1 MMKTYLKRAFQLSDS
16 GVKGLAKSI
25 WSFFLYYV
33 SFVPPMIC
41 VFLFADRLL
50 NGNTGK
56 PVVYLLFMLAAT
68 LVMYLVINYN
78 YKTTYDETYQES
90 ANLRIDLAE
99 QLSKLPLSYFSKHN
113 LSDLAQ
119 TIMAD
124 VASIEHAFAN
134 AVANSIGFAIYF
146 LVISVALLIMNW
158 KLGLCVLL
166 PVLTSASVLFLT
178 KKLQVRD
185 VNKHYDKLRDI
196 SESFQNAIE
205 LNQEIKSY
213 GLKEK
218 VEAQMD
224 QQLDESENLQWKA
237 QITQTIPVTIG
248 QTLSIL
254 PIGIT
259 ATVGLSMLASGQV
272 SILILLGY
280 IIMAAKLS
288 GAMGGVLLYLTEI
301 FYLDARI
308 ARIGEIKNH
317 ELQGGEKAVLSDFN
331 VEIKDVC
338 FSYQKDTQVIRHA
351 SFTAE
356 QGQVTAL
363 VGPSGCGKTTMLKLI
378 SRLYDADSGTVQIGG
393 TDIREIHTDSL
404 FKYVSIV
411 FQEVILFNTS
421 IMENI
426 RLGRLD
432 ASDEEVIRAAKL
444 AGCNEF
450 VTDNLVSEISFAIK
464 EGESLILLGQSGSG
478 KTMTCSAVLNLLDPK
493 KFKVSGSIFF
503 GETDLL
509 NSSEKQ
515 RRGIY
520 GNQIVYI
527 PQNPMTALDPSMR
540 IGRQM
545 DETLRLHSDKSRQQR
560 YNYILRLLHDV
571 GLDDP
576 DRVYRAY
583 PHMLSGGMLQRV
595 IIAMAMMLD
604 AKFVL
609 ADEPT
614 TALDVI
620 HRNGIIDL
628 FSQMKANGV
637 GIFMVT
643 HDFATALQ
651 LGGNMLVMKEGKI
664 IESGEVQSVFD
675 HTTEPYT
682 RSLIEAYSLS
692 CAFTKGAES

>member
-1 MMKTYLKRAFQLSDS
+1 MIKTYLKRAFQLSDS

-158 KLGLCVLL
+158 KLGLCALL

-450 VTDNLVSEISFAIK
+450 VSRLPDTYQTII
-464 EGESLILLGQSGSG
+464 GENGA
-478 KTMTCSAVLNLLDPK
+478 K
-493 KFKVSGSIFF
+493 
-503 GETDLL
+503 
-509 NSSEKQ
+509 
-515 RRGIY
+515 
-520 GNQIVYI
+520 
-527 PQNPMTALDPSMR
+527 
-540 IGRQM
+540 
-545 DETLRLHSDKSRQQR
+545 
-560 YNYILRLLHDV
+560 
-571 GLDDP
+571 
-576 DRVYRAY
+576 
-583 PHMLSGGMLQRV
+583 LSGGERQRLSIARAILKDAP
-595 IIAMAMMLD
+595 IIILD
-604 AKFVL
+604 EIA
-609 ADEPT
+609 AS
-614 TALDVI
+614 LDVETEVQI
-620 HRNGIIDL
+620 QTGLNHLIQGKTVIVISHRLKSIENADKIVV
-628 FSQMKANGV
+628 MKAG
-637 GIFMVT
+637 MVE
-643 HDFATALQ
+643 AC
-651 LGGNMLVMKEGKI
+651 GKHAHLLKQSPTYRKM
-664 IESGEVQSVFD
+664 IEKSN
-675 HTTEPYT
+675 
-682 RSLIEAYSLS
+682 L
-692 CAFTKGAES
+692 AEKFNY

>member
-331 VEIKDVC
+331 VEIKDVS

-411 FQEVILFNTS
+411 FQEVILFNAS

-450 VTDNLVSEISFAIK
+450 VSRLPDTYQTII
-464 EGESLILLGQSGSG
+464 GENGA
-478 KTMTCSAVLNLLDPK
+478 K
-493 KFKVSGSIFF
+493 
-503 GETDLL
+503 
-509 NSSEKQ
+509 
-515 RRGIY
+515 
-520 GNQIVYI
+520 
-527 PQNPMTALDPSMR
+527 
-540 IGRQM
+540 
-545 DETLRLHSDKSRQQR
+545 
-560 YNYILRLLHDV
+560 
-571 GLDDP
+571 
-576 DRVYRAY
+576 
-583 PHMLSGGMLQRV
+583 LSGGERQRLSIARAILKDAP
-595 IIAMAMMLD
+595 IIILD
-604 AKFVL
+604 EIA
-609 ADEPT
+609 AS
-614 TALDVI
+614 LDVETEVQI
-620 HRNGIIDL
+620 QTGLNHLIQGKTVIVISHRLKSIENADKIVV
-628 FSQMKANGV
+628 MKAGTV
-637 GIFMVT
+637 E
-643 HDFATALQ
+643 AC
-651 LGGNMLVMKEGKI
+651 GKHAHLLKQSPTYRKM
-664 IESGEVQSVFD
+664 IEKSN
-675 HTTEPYT
+675 
-682 RSLIEAYSLS
+682 L
-692 CAFTKGAES
+692 AEKFNY

>member
-90 ANLRIDLAE
+90 ATLRIDLAE
-99 QLSKLPLSYFSKHN
+99 HLSKLPLSYFSKHN

-237 QITQTIPVTIG
+237 QIIQTIPVTIG

-331 VEIKDVC
+331 VEIKDVF

-450 VTDNLVSEISFAIK
+450 VSRLPDTYQTII
-464 EGESLILLGQSGSG
+464 GENGA
-478 KTMTCSAVLNLLDPK
+478 K
-493 KFKVSGSIFF
+493 
-503 GETDLL
+503 
-509 NSSEKQ
+509 
-515 RRGIY
+515 
-520 GNQIVYI
+520 
-527 PQNPMTALDPSMR
+527 
-540 IGRQM
+540 
-545 DETLRLHSDKSRQQR
+545 
-560 YNYILRLLHDV
+560 
-571 GLDDP
+571 
-576 DRVYRAY
+576 
-583 PHMLSGGMLQRV
+583 LSGGERQRLSIARAILKDAP
-595 IIAMAMMLD
+595 IIILD
-604 AKFVL
+604 EIA
-609 ADEPT
+609 AS
-614 TALDVI
+614 LDVETEVQI
-620 HRNGIIDL
+620 QTGLNHLIQGKTVIVISHRLKSIENADKIVV
-628 FSQMKANGV
+628 MKAGTV
-637 GIFMVT
+637 E
-643 HDFATALQ
+643 AC
-651 LGGNMLVMKEGKI
+651 GKHAHLLKQSPTYRKM
-664 IESGEVQSVFD
+664 IEKSN
-675 HTTEPYT
+675 
-682 RSLIEAYSLS
+682 L
-692 CAFTKGAES
+692 AEKFNY

>member
-90 ANLRIDLAE
+90 AYLRIDLAE

-237 QITQTIPVTIG
+237 QIIQTIPVTIG

-411 FQEVILFNTS
+411 FQEAILFNTS

-450 VTDNLVSEISFAIK
+450 VSRLPDTYQTII
-464 EGESLILLGQSGSG
+464 GENGA
-478 KTMTCSAVLNLLDPK
+478 K
-493 KFKVSGSIFF
+493 
-503 GETDLL
+503 
-509 NSSEKQ
+509 
-515 RRGIY
+515 
-520 GNQIVYI
+520 
-527 PQNPMTALDPSMR
+527 
-540 IGRQM
+540 
-545 DETLRLHSDKSRQQR
+545 
-560 YNYILRLLHDV
+560 
-571 GLDDP
+571 
-576 DRVYRAY
+576 
-583 PHMLSGGMLQRV
+583 LSGGERQRLSIARAILKDAP
-595 IIAMAMMLD
+595 IIILD
-604 AKFVL
+604 EIA
-609 ADEPT
+609 AS
-614 TALDVI
+614 LDVETEVQI
-620 HRNGIIDL
+620 QTGLNHLIQGKTVIVISHRLKSIENADKIVV
-628 FSQMKANGV
+628 MKAGTV
-637 GIFMVT
+637 E
-643 HDFATALQ
+643 AC
-651 LGGNMLVMKEGKI
+651 GKHAHLLKQSPTYRKM
-664 IESGEVQSVFD
+664 IEKSN
-675 HTTEPYT
+675 
-682 RSLIEAYSLS
+682 L
-692 CAFTKGAES
+692 AEKFNY

>member
-90 ANLRIDLAE
+90 ATLRIDLAE

-237 QITQTIPVTIG
+237 QIIQTIPVTIG

-393 TDIREIHTDSL
+393 TDIREIHTDSM

-411 FQEVILFNTS
+411 FQEVILFNAS

-426 RLGRLD
+426 RIGRLD

-450 VTDNLVSEISFAIK
+450 ISRLPDTYQTII
-464 EGESLILLGQSGSG
+464 GENGT
-478 KTMTCSAVLNLLDPK
+478 K
-493 KFKVSGSIFF
+493 
-503 GETDLL
+503 
-509 NSSEKQ
+509 
-515 RRGIY
+515 
-520 GNQIVYI
+520 
-527 PQNPMTALDPSMR
+527 
-540 IGRQM
+540 
-545 DETLRLHSDKSRQQR
+545 
-560 YNYILRLLHDV
+560 
-571 GLDDP
+571 
-576 DRVYRAY
+576 
-583 PHMLSGGMLQRV
+583 LSGGERQRISIARAILKDAP
-595 IIAMAMMLD
+595 IIILD
-604 AKFVL
+604 EIA
-609 ADEPT
+609 AS
-614 TALDVI
+614 LDVETEVEI
-620 HRNGIIDL
+620 QTGLNHLIRGKTVIVISHRLKSIENADKIVV
-628 FSQMKANGV
+628 MKA
-637 GIFMVT
+637 
-643 HDFATALQ
+643 
-651 LGGNMLVMKEGKI
+651 
-664 IESGEVQSVFD
+664 GEVEACGKHAQLLKQSP
-675 HTTEPYT
+675 TY
-682 RSLIEAYSLS
+682 RKMIEKSNL
-692 CAFTKGAES
+692 AEKFNY

>member
-237 QITQTIPVTIG
+237 QIIQTIPVTIG

-450 VTDNLVSEISFAIK
+450 VSRLPDTYQTIRELEKGYDTKV
-464 EGESLILLGQSGSG
+464 GSG
-478 KTMTCSAVLNLLDPK
+478 GA
-493 KFKVSGSIFF
+493 
-503 GETDLL
+503 
-509 NSSEKQ
+509 
-515 RRGIY
+515 
-520 GNQIVYI
+520 
-527 PQNPMTALDPSMR
+527 
-540 IGRQM
+540 
-545 DETLRLHSDKSRQQR
+545 H
-560 YNYILRLLHDV
+560 
-571 GLDDP
+571 
-576 DRVYRAY
+576 
-583 PHMLSGGMLQRV
+583 LSGGERQRLSIARAILKDAP
-595 IIAMAMMLD
+595 IIILD
-604 AKFVL
+604 EIA
-609 ADEPT
+609 AS
-614 TALDVI
+614 LDVETEVQI
-620 HRNGIIDL
+620 QTGLNHLIQGKTVIVISHRLKSIENADKIVV
-628 FSQMKANGV
+628 MKAGTV
-637 GIFMVT
+637 E
-643 HDFATALQ
+643 AC
-651 LGGNMLVMKEGKI
+651 GKHAHLLKQSPTYRKM
-664 IESGEVQSVFD
+664 IEKSN
-675 HTTEPYT
+675 
-682 RSLIEAYSLS
+682 L
-692 CAFTKGAES
+692 AEKFNY

>member
-1 MMKTYLKRAFQLSDS
+1 MIKTYLKRAFQLSDS

-166 PVLTSASVLFLT
+166 PILTSASVLFLT

-432 ASDEEVIRAAKL
+432 ASDEEVMRAAKL

-450 VTDNLVSEISFAIK
+450 VSRLPDTYQTIIGENGAKISGGERQRLSIARAILKDAPIIILDEIAA
-464 EGESLILLGQSGSG
+464 SLDVETEVQIQTGLNHLIQG
-478 KTMTCSAVLNLLDPK
+478 KTVIVISHRLK
-493 KFKVSGSIFF
+493 SI
-503 GETDLL
+503 ENAD
-509 NSSEKQ
+509 K
-515 RRGIY
+515 
-520 GNQIVYI
+520 IV
-527 PQNPMTALDPSMR
+527 
-540 IGRQM
+540 
-545 DETLRLHSDKSRQQR
+545 
-560 YNYILRLLHDV
+560 V
-571 GLDDP
+571 
-576 DRVYRAY
+576 
-583 PHMLSGGMLQRV
+583 
-595 IIAMAMMLD
+595 
-604 AKFVL
+604 
-609 ADEPT
+609 
-614 TALDVI
+614 
-620 HRNGIIDL
+620 
-628 FSQMKANGV
+628 MKAG
-637 GIFMVT
+637 MVE
-643 HDFATALQ
+643 AC
-651 LGGNMLVMKEGKI
+651 GKHAHLLKQSPTYRKM
-664 IESGEVQSVFD
+664 IEKSN
-675 HTTEPYT
+675 
-682 RSLIEAYSLS
+682 L
-692 CAFTKGAES
+692 AEKFNY

>member
-1 MMKTYLKRAFQLSDS
+1 
-16 GVKGLAKSI
+16 
-25 WSFFLYYV
+25 
-33 SFVPPMIC
+33 
-41 VFLFADRLL
+41 
-50 NGNTGK
+50 
-56 PVVYLLFMLAAT
+56 
-68 LVMYLVINYN
+68 MYLVINYN

-237 QITQTIPVTIG
+237 QIIQTIPVTIG

-356 QGQVTAL
+356 QGQ
-363 VGPSGCGKTTMLKLI
+363 LI

-450 VTDNLVSEISFAIK
+450 VSRLPDTYQTII
-464 EGESLILLGQSGSG
+464 GENGA
-478 KTMTCSAVLNLLDPK
+478 K
-493 KFKVSGSIFF
+493 
-503 GETDLL
+503 
-509 NSSEKQ
+509 
-515 RRGIY
+515 
-520 GNQIVYI
+520 
-527 PQNPMTALDPSMR
+527 
-540 IGRQM
+540 
-545 DETLRLHSDKSRQQR
+545 
-560 YNYILRLLHDV
+560 
-571 GLDDP
+571 
-576 DRVYRAY
+576 
-583 PHMLSGGMLQRV
+583 LSGGERQRLSIARAILKDAP
-595 IIAMAMMLD
+595 IIILD
-604 AKFVL
+604 EIA
-609 ADEPT
+609 AS
-614 TALDVI
+614 LDVETEVQI
-620 HRNGIIDL
+620 QTGLNHLIQGKTVIVISHRLKSIENADKIVV
-628 FSQMKANGV
+628 MKAGTVEACGKHAHLLKQSPTYRKMIEKSNLAE
-637 GIFMVT
+637 IF
-643 HDFATALQ
+643 
-651 LGGNMLVMKEGKI
+651 N
-664 IESGEVQSVFD
+664 
-675 HTTEPYT
+675 Y
-682 RSLIEAYSLS
+682 
-692 CAFTKGAES
+692 

>member
-158 KLGLCVLL
+158 KLGLCALL

-363 VGPSGCGKTTMLKLI
+363 VGPSGCGKTTTLKLI

-450 VTDNLVSEISFAIK
+450 VSRLPDTYQTII
-464 EGESLILLGQSGSG
+464 GENGA
-478 KTMTCSAVLNLLDPK
+478 K
-493 KFKVSGSIFF
+493 
-503 GETDLL
+503 
-509 NSSEKQ
+509 
-515 RRGIY
+515 
-520 GNQIVYI
+520 
-527 PQNPMTALDPSMR
+527 
-540 IGRQM
+540 
-545 DETLRLHSDKSRQQR
+545 
-560 YNYILRLLHDV
+560 
-571 GLDDP
+571 
-576 DRVYRAY
+576 
-583 PHMLSGGMLQRV
+583 LSGGERQRLSIARAILKDAP
-595 IIAMAMMLD
+595 IIILD
-604 AKFVL
+604 EIA
-609 ADEPT
+609 AS
-614 TALDVI
+614 LDVETEVQI
-620 HRNGIIDL
+620 QTGLNHLIQGKTVIVISHRLKSIENADKIVV
-628 FSQMKANGV
+628 MKAG
-637 GIFMVT
+637 MVE
-643 HDFATALQ
+643 AC
-651 LGGNMLVMKEGKI
+651 GKHAHLLKQSPTYRKM
-664 IESGEVQSVFD
+664 IEKSN
-675 HTTEPYT
+675 
-682 RSLIEAYSLS
+682 L
-692 CAFTKGAES
+692 AEKFNY

>member
-124 VASIEHAFAN
+124 VASI
-134 AVANSIGFAIYF
+134 YF

-166 PVLTSASVLFLT
+166 PVLTSVAVLFLT

-237 QITQTIPVTIG
+237 QIIQTIPVTIG
-248 QTLSIL
+248 QTLAIL

-259 ATVGLSMLASGQV
+259 ATVGLSMLA
-272 SILILLGY
+272 
-280 IIMAAKLS
+280 
-288 GAMGGVLLYLTEI
+288 
-301 FYLDARI
+301 
-308 ARIGEIKNH
+308 
-317 ELQGGEKAVLSDFN
+317 
-331 VEIKDVC
+331 
-338 FSYQKDTQVIRHA
+338 
-351 SFTAE
+351 
-356 QGQVTAL
+356 
-363 VGPSGCGKTTMLKLI
+363 
-378 SRLYDADSGTVQIGG
+378 
-393 TDIREIHTDSL
+393 
-404 FKYVSIV
+404 
-411 FQEVILFNTS
+411 
-421 IMENI
+421 
-426 RLGRLD
+426 
-432 ASDEEVIRAAKL
+432 
-444 AGCNEF
+444 
-450 VTDNLVSEISFAIK
+450 
-464 EGESLILLGQSGSG
+464 
-478 KTMTCSAVLNLLDPK
+478 
-493 KFKVSGSIFF
+493 
-503 GETDLL
+503 
-509 NSSEKQ
+509 
-515 RRGIY
+515 
-520 GNQIVYI
+520 
-527 PQNPMTALDPSMR
+527 
-540 IGRQM
+540 
-545 DETLRLHSDKSRQQR
+545 
-560 YNYILRLLHDV
+560 
-571 GLDDP
+571 
-576 DRVYRAY
+576 
-583 PHMLSGGMLQRV
+583 
-595 IIAMAMMLD
+595 
-604 AKFVL
+604 
-609 ADEPT
+609 
-614 TALDVI
+614 
-620 HRNGIIDL
+620 
-628 FSQMKANGV
+628 
-637 GIFMVT
+637 
-643 HDFATALQ
+643 
-651 LGGNMLVMKEGKI
+651 
-664 IESGEVQSVFD
+664 
-675 HTTEPYT
+675 
-682 RSLIEAYSLS
+682 
-692 CAFTKGAES
+692 

>member
-90 ANLRIDLAE
+90 ATLRIDLAE

-134 AVANSIGFAIYF
+134 AVANSIGFAIHF

-301 FYLDARI
+301 FYLDASI
-308 ARIGEIKNH
+308 ARIGDMKNH

-450 VTDNLVSEISFAIK
+450 VSRLPDTYQTII
-464 EGESLILLGQSGSG
+464 GENGA
-478 KTMTCSAVLNLLDPK
+478 K
-493 KFKVSGSIFF
+493 
-503 GETDLL
+503 
-509 NSSEKQ
+509 
-515 RRGIY
+515 
-520 GNQIVYI
+520 
-527 PQNPMTALDPSMR
+527 
-540 IGRQM
+540 
-545 DETLRLHSDKSRQQR
+545 
-560 YNYILRLLHDV
+560 
-571 GLDDP
+571 
-576 DRVYRAY
+576 
-583 PHMLSGGMLQRV
+583 LSGGERQRLSIARAILKDAP
-595 IIAMAMMLD
+595 IIILD
-604 AKFVL
+604 EIA
-609 ADEPT
+609 AS
-614 TALDVI
+614 LDVETEVQI
-620 HRNGIIDL
+620 QTGLNHLIQGKTVIVISHRLKSIENADKIVV
-628 FSQMKANGV
+628 MKAGTV
-637 GIFMVT
+637 E
-643 HDFATALQ
+643 AC
-651 LGGNMLVMKEGKI
+651 GKHAHLLKQSPTYRKM
-664 IESGEVQSVFD
+664 IEKSN
-675 HTTEPYT
+675 
-682 RSLIEAYSLS
+682 L
-692 CAFTKGAES
+692 AEKFNY

>member
-25 WSFFLYYV
+25 WSFFFYYV
-33 SFVPPMIC
+33 SFVPPMVC

-237 QITQTIPVTIG
+237 QITQTIPVIIDH
-248 QTLSIL
+248 LSINL
-254 PIGIT
+254 R
-259 ATVGLSMLASGQV
+259 SG
-272 SILILLGY
+272 
-280 IIMAAKLS
+280 
-288 GAMGGVLLYLTEI
+288 
-301 FYLDARI
+301 
-308 ARIGEIKNH
+308 
-317 ELQGGEKAVLSDFN
+317 
-331 VEIKDVC
+331 
-338 FSYQKDTQVIRHA
+338 
-351 SFTAE
+351 
-356 QGQVTAL
+356 
-363 VGPSGCGKTTMLKLI
+363 
-378 SRLYDADSGTVQIGG
+378 
-393 TDIREIHTDSL
+393 
-404 FKYVSIV
+404 
-411 FQEVILFNTS
+411 
-421 IMENI
+421 
-426 RLGRLD
+426 
-432 ASDEEVIRAAKL
+432 
-444 AGCNEF
+444 
-450 VTDNLVSEISFAIK
+450 TDNLVSEISFAIK

-493 KFKVSGSIFF
+493 KFKVSGSVFF

-614 TALDVI
+614 TALDMI

-637 GIFMVT
+637 GILMVT

-675 HTTEPYT
+675 YTTEPYT

-692 CAFTKGAES
+692 YAFTKGAES

>member
-1 MMKTYLKRAFQLSDS
+1 MIKTYLKRAFQLSDS

-237 QITQTIPVTIG
+237 QITQTIPVTNRPDFIYSSYWNHG
-248 QTLSIL
+248 DCWPFNARLRSGKY
-254 PIGIT
+254 PDSS
-259 ATVGLSMLASGQV
+259 GL
-272 SILILLGY
+272 Y
-280 IIMAAKLS
+280 
-288 GAMGGVLLYLTEI
+288 Y
-301 FYLDARI
+301 Y
-308 ARIGEIKNH
+308 
-317 ELQGGEKAVLSDFN
+317 GGETQRGHGWCFALSD
-331 VEIKDVC
+331 
-338 FSYQKDTQVIRHA
+338 
-351 SFTAE
+351 
-356 QGQVTAL
+356 G
-363 VGPSGCGKTTMLKLI
+363 
-378 SRLYDADSGTVQIGG
+378 
-393 TDIREIHTDSL
+393 
-404 FKYVSIV
+404 
-411 FQEVILFNTS
+411 
-421 IMENI
+421 
-426 RLGRLD
+426 
-432 ASDEEVIRAAKL
+432 
-444 AGCNEF
+444 
-450 VTDNLVSEISFAIK
+450 
-464 EGESLILLGQSGSG
+464 
-478 KTMTCSAVLNLLDPK
+478 NLL
-493 KFKVSGSIFF
+493 F
-503 GETDLL
+503 GRK
-509 NSSEKQ
+509 NC
-515 RRGIY
+515 
-520 GNQIVYI
+520 
-527 PQNPMTALDPSMR
+527 
-540 IGRQM
+540 
-545 DETLRLHSDKSRQQR
+545 
-560 YNYILRLLHDV
+560 
-571 GLDDP
+571 P
-576 DRVYRAY
+576 DW
-583 PHMLSGGMLQRV
+583 
-595 IIAMAMMLD
+595 
-604 AKFVL
+604 
-609 ADEPT
+609 
-614 TALDVI
+614 
-620 HRNGIIDL
+620 
-628 FSQMKANGV
+628 
-637 GIFMVT
+637 
-643 HDFATALQ
+643 
-651 LGGNMLVMKEGKI
+651 
-664 IESGEVQSVFD
+664 
-675 HTTEPYT
+675 
-682 RSLIEAYSLS
+682 
-692 CAFTKGAES
+692 

>member
-301 FYLDARI
+301 FYLDARN
-308 ARIGEIKNH
+308 GECI
-317 ELQGGEKAVLSDFN
+317 LLCG
-331 VEIKDVC
+331 
-338 FSYQKDTQVIRHA
+338 R
-351 SFTAE
+351 
-356 QGQVTAL
+356 
-363 VGPSGCGKTTMLKLI
+363 SGCGKTTMLKLI
-378 SRLYDADSGTVQIGG
+378 SRLYDADSGTVRIGG

-450 VTDNLVSEISFAIK
+450 VSRLPDTYQTII
-464 EGESLILLGQSGSG
+464 GENGA
-478 KTMTCSAVLNLLDPK
+478 K
-493 KFKVSGSIFF
+493 
-503 GETDLL
+503 
-509 NSSEKQ
+509 
-515 RRGIY
+515 
-520 GNQIVYI
+520 
-527 PQNPMTALDPSMR
+527 
-540 IGRQM
+540 
-545 DETLRLHSDKSRQQR
+545 
-560 YNYILRLLHDV
+560 
-571 GLDDP
+571 
-576 DRVYRAY
+576 
-583 PHMLSGGMLQRV
+583 LSGGERQRLSIARAILKDAP
-595 IIAMAMMLD
+595 IIILD
-604 AKFVL
+604 EIA
-609 ADEPT
+609 AS
-614 TALDVI
+614 LDVETEVQI
-620 HRNGIIDL
+620 QTGLNHLIQGKTVIVISHRLKSIENADKIVV
-628 FSQMKANGV
+628 MKAGTV
-637 GIFMVT
+637 E
-643 HDFATALQ
+643 AC
-651 LGGNMLVMKEGKI
+651 GKHAHLLKQSPTYRKM
-664 IESGEVQSVFD
+664 IEKSN
-675 HTTEPYT
+675 
-682 RSLIEAYSLS
+682 L
-692 CAFTKGAES
+692 AEKFNY

>member
-237 QITQTIPVTIG
+237 QIIQTIPVTIG

-259 ATVGLSMLASGQV
+259 STVGLSMLASGQV

-450 VTDNLVSEISFAIK
+450 VSRLPDTYQTII
-464 EGESLILLGQSGSG
+464 GENGA
-478 KTMTCSAVLNLLDPK
+478 K
-493 KFKVSGSIFF
+493 
-503 GETDLL
+503 
-509 NSSEKQ
+509 
-515 RRGIY
+515 
-520 GNQIVYI
+520 
-527 PQNPMTALDPSMR
+527 
-540 IGRQM
+540 
-545 DETLRLHSDKSRQQR
+545 
-560 YNYILRLLHDV
+560 
-571 GLDDP
+571 
-576 DRVYRAY
+576 
-583 PHMLSGGMLQRV
+583 LSGGERQRLSIARAILKDAP
-595 IIAMAMMLD
+595 IIILD
-604 AKFVL
+604 EIA
-609 ADEPT
+609 AS
-614 TALDVI
+614 LDVETEVQI
-620 HRNGIIDL
+620 QTGLNHLIQGKTVIVISHRLKSIENADKIVV
-628 FSQMKANGV
+628 MKAGTV
-637 GIFMVT
+637 EVC
-643 HDFATALQ
+643 
-651 LGGNMLVMKEGKI
+651 GKHAHLLKQSPTYRKM
-664 IESGEVQSVFD
+664 IEKSN
-675 HTTEPYT
+675 
-682 RSLIEAYSLS
+682 L
-692 CAFTKGAES
+692 AEKFNY